1 MELYYNA
8 LGWADD
14 RRKILEH
21 QPLTAEVAENWR
33 FVEDIEMWAKKR
45 IRETQDE
52 VCL

>member
-1 MELYYNA
+1 MTAEETTIA
-8 LGWADD
+8 LKVE
-14 RRKILEH
+14 R
-21 QPLTAEVAENWR
+21 QSFTAEVAENWR